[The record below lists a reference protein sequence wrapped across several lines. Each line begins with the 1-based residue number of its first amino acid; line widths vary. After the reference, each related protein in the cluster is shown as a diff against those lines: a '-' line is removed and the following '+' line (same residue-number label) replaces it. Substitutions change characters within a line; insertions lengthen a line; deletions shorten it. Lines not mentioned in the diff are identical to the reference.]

1 MSLPEWG
8 NSYNALYV
16 PLKGS
21 WQCALVPAR
30 DIEDVD
36 RGWRLSYEE
45 RQTAR
50 KAREEQMAR
59 DRRDFDQLFRVSIG
73 RKASRI
79 SADFSAYAGFIG
91 KHVRGRWPAPI
102 DGEDITRILREA
114 VRDGLIVPAIDRD
127 WRGSAGVSARYAP
140 QTWGETYRSGGGGG
154 VVASTPRAKTFHQSV
169 MESMGLDADG
179 ATAYIEKYN
188 AMVERIDAIQAANA
202 ARRAA
207 AALVSNGDDL
217 LGEVEAAAG
226 AVLGGGDDSDDGDDA
241 GGADDTALGDDADDT
256 STPLGDAQPF
266 DYQPDMPDG
275 DVEELAKSTINE
287 RYAAKML
294 GYDMDT
300 FGGMI
305 HALKD
310 EFSLRGDD
318 NVTFHDSGDVYFNGE
333 WLDNIHTYAP

>member
-1 MSLPEWG
+1 M
-8 NSYNALYV
+8 
-16 PLKGS
+16 PLKGG

-50 KAREEQMAR
+50 KAREEQMEQ
-59 DRRDFDQLFRVSIG
+59 DRRDFDQIFRVSIRRG
-73 RKASRI
+73 ASRI
-79 SADFSAYAGFIG
+79 CGDFSAYASFIS
-91 KHVRGRWPAPI
+91 KHVRGRWPTPI
-102 DGEDITRILREA
+102 DGHDITRILREA

-127 WRGSAGVSARYAP
+127 WRGSAGVSERYAP
-140 QTWGETYRSGGGGG
+140 QTWGETYRGGGGG
-154 VVASTPRAKTFHQSV
+154 VAASTPRAKTFHQSV

-207 AALVSNGDDL
+207 AALASNGDDL

-226 AVLGGGDDSDDGDDA
+226 AVLGDA
-241 GGADDTALGDDADDT
+241 GADDSGASDNDLFSADAAGN

-266 DYQPDMPDG
+266 EYTPDALGGDAVGLAANDRGSMYACDIISSECKGSVLREFPGQYLNSTLNEIQGDAQDG
-275 DVEELAKSTINE
+275 SKDARK
-287 RYAAKML
+287 
-294 GYDMDT
+294 
-300 FGGMI
+300 
-305 HALKD
+305 ALKLLND
-310 EFSLRGDD
+310 GRFKK
-318 NVTFHDSGDVYFNGE
+318 
-333 WLDNIHTYAP
+333 

>member
-16 PLKGS
+16 PLKGG

-36 RGWRLSYEE
+36 RGWQLSYEE
-45 RQTAR
+45 RQSVR

-59 DRRDFDQLFRVSIG
+59 DRRDFDQLFRVGIG

-79 SADFSAYAGFIG
+79 SADFSAYAGFVG
-91 KHVRGRWPAPI
+91 KHVRGRWPTPI

-127 WRGSAGVSARYAP
+127 WRGSAGVSTRYAP

-154 VVASTPRAKTFHQSV
+154 VAASTPRAKTFHQSV

-179 ATAYIEKYN
+179 AMAYIEKYN

-207 AALVSNGDDL
+207 AALAGNGDDF
-217 LGEVEAAAG
+217 GVVVAAAG
-226 AVLGGGDDSDDGDDA
+226 AVLGGGDDSNDSGDGGTSDDDLFSGDSGDD
-241 GGADDTALGDDADDT
+241 

-275 DVEELAKSTINE
+275 DAEDLAAGDGRPGNNQAQNKQF
-287 RYAAKML
+287 RAVVKAL
-294 GYDMDT
+294 GLNQDQARQLHDDIQDDDEMDYHGLMDRAQDL
-300 FGGMI
+300 FGGS
-305 HALKD
+305 D
-310 EFSLRGDD
+310 
-318 NVTFHDSGDVYFNGE
+318 
-333 WLDNIHTYAP
+333 

>member
-140 QTWGETYRSGGGGG
+140 QTWSETYRSGGGGG

-202 ARRAA
+202 AKRAA
-207 AALVSNGDDL
+207 AAAASNGDDL
-217 LGEVEAAAG
+217 RGVVEAAAG
-226 AVLGGGDDSDDGDDA
+226 AVFGGGDDSNDSGDGGTSDGELSSGDSGDD
-241 GGADDTALGDDADDT
+241 

-266 DYQPDMPDG
+266 DYSG
-275 DVEELAKSTINE
+275 DSTGSDTTDLAARGVNEEDEAE
-287 RYAAKML
+287 CFDQYQR
-294 GYDMDT
+294 DMDECT
-300 FGGMI
+300 AYRSAMGGQRFMDKCSQR
-305 HALKD
+305 AFQNYQ
-310 EFSLRGDD
+310 ECRG
-318 NVTFHDSGDVYFNGE
+318 Y
-333 WLDNIHTYAP
+333 

>member
-16 PLKGS
+16 PLKAG

-50 KAREEQMAR
+50 KVREEQMAR

-91 KHVRGRWPAPI
+91 KHVRGRWHTPI

-127 WRGSAGVSARYAP
+127 WRGSAGVSTRYAP

-207 AALVSNGDDL
+207 AALASNGDDL

-226 AVLGGGDDSDDGDDA
+226 AVLAGGDDSDDGDDA
-241 GGADDTALGDDADDT
+241 GGDGAMFSDAT
-256 STPLGDAQPF
+256 SDASTLLGDAQAF
-266 DYQPDMPDG
+266 EYTPDALGGDAVGLAANDRGSMYACDIISSECKGSVLREFPGQYLNSTLNEIQGDAQDG
-275 DVEELAKSTINE
+275 SKDARK
-287 RYAAKML
+287 
-294 GYDMDT
+294 
-300 FGGMI
+300 
-305 HALKD
+305 ALKLLND
-310 EFSLRGDD
+310 GRFKK
-318 NVTFHDSGDVYFNGE
+318 
-333 WLDNIHTYAP
+333 